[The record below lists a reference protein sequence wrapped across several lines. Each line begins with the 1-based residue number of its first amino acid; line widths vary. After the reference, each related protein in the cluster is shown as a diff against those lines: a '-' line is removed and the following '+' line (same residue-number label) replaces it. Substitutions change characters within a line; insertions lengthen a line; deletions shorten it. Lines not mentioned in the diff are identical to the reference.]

1 MALYKL
7 GSSGEPVTRIQ
18 QRLQKLGLYRG
29 PLDGAFGGGTEAAV
43 KAFQAANGLD
53 LDGVVGDQTW
63 RKLFREPIV
72 APPIA
77 AEPVESRCVAI
88 TGAFETNAGPPD
100 CFAGISGDFDGQ
112 GLSFGVCQWNFG
124 QDSLQPLL
132 TTMLAK
138 NDAVARGIFQDHYPV
153 LAAALASPK
162 DDLMAFARSIQH
174 PVNHTVNEPW
184 RGMLRALGRTSEF
197 QKIQVA
203 AAGRLLKT
211 ARAMCREYGLK
222 SERALAL
229 MFDIVV
235 QNGSIQPLVKARIQ
249 KDFDALPADLAE
261 DDREV
266 ERMRVVAV
274 RRAEAANPRWVED
287 VRARKLCL
295 ANGAGKVHGVDYDL
309 EGQYGIGLG
318 AFA

>member
-1 MALYKL
+1 MALYKI

-53 LDGVVGDQTW
+53 VDGVVGNDTW
-63 RKLFREPIV
+63 KKLFREPI
-72 APPIA
+72 APPPIA

-100 CFAGISGDFDGQ
+100 CFAGVSGDFDGQ
-112 GLSFGVCQWNFG
+112 GLSVGVCQWNFG

-132 TTMLAK
+132 SSMLTK
-138 NDAVARGIFQDHYPV
+138 HDAVARAVFQDHYPV

-174 PVNHTVNEPW
+174 PVTHRVDEPW
-184 RGMLRALGRTSEF
+184 RGMLKALGRTPEF
-197 QKIQVA
+197 QKIQVV

-249 KDFDALPADLAE
+249 KDFDALPADLEA
-261 DDREV
+261 DALEV
-266 ERMRVVAV
+266 ERMRIVAV

-309 EGQYGIGLG
+309 EGQFGIGLG